1 MVTWAKNKQAFTIV
15 ELLIVIV
22 VIAIL
27 AAITIVA
34 YTGIQDRAKQS
45 ALQSAASQAS
55 KKVVAFAV
63 DNIDL
68 YPQNEAAF
76 QAATSLTDTSDI
88 DYVYL
93 VSPDRTHYCV
103 SATNTGNSSLSFAV
117 SDTSGGTVE
126 GRCVRNLVWNP
137 SSEASAVALNN
148 GGGAAV
154 SRVSPD
160 AYSGTY
166 TSLLTK
172 GSGYAFLASSSGAG
186 SSLGVGGEV
195 ITVSAWVKSSP
206 ASLLMVQRGSG
217 VSYANRSKTVT
228 SGSWVRI
235 HETYTVQSGASS
247 FYVDFGWES
256 SNAVSGSTLRLDAIM
271 ATQGTN
277 LYSYGDG
284 SSPGWSWDGTAD
296 NSTSFGPATLQ

>member
-1 MVTWAKNKQAFTIV
+1 MKQWAKHSGFTIV

-55 KKVVAFAV
+55 KKVAAFAV
-63 DNIDL
+63 DNVDL

-117 SDTSGGTVE
+117 SDTSGGAVE
-126 GRCVRNLVWNP
+126 GRCVRNLSTNP
-137 SSEASAVALNN
+137 SLEANANGYSQANNATTSRSSAAAMSQSYGVRVVTNSGGATDSGTNLSIPSAITEGEAMTYSLSIRAVSAGTYRLSLQGVGGGQATRSITLSSAGQQGRLSYSHTAPASGYIVAYVLRTTTSAVTFDVD
-148 GGGAAV
+148 AV
-154 SRVSPD
+154 MVV
-160 AYSGTY
+160 
-166 TSLLTK
+166 
-172 GSGYAFLASSSGAG
+172 AG
-186 SSLGVGGEV
+186 SSE
-195 ITVSAWVKSSP
+195 
-206 ASLLMVQRGSG
+206 
-217 VSYANRSKTVT
+217 
-228 SGSWVRI
+228 
-235 HETYTVQSGASS
+235 
-247 FYVDFGWES
+247 
-256 SNAVSGSTLRLDAIM
+256 
-271 ATQGTN
+271 
-277 LYSYGDG
+277 YSYGDG
-284 SSPGWSWDGTAD
+284 SYPGWSWDGAAN
-296 NSTSFGPATLQ
+296 NSTSFGPAVIQ